1 MKVDDEIR
9 QERAEVEMDVIP
21 DAAGQADKNEVD
33 ETGLPEADLDQ
44 STLSPESD
52 VTPQPELVDAQADGL
67 VEAEA
72 QVGEGAGVLE
82 STEPVESAAVGE
94 PQADVSGAKADQ
106 EPMPPVAEMNDL
118 AEEDSMTSTE
128 MVAGDAAEAGT
139 DEPSMAAPK
148 PEPETAP
155 ESEIER
161 AIEAVSQDTQE
172 LAETE
177 PIPGEPAEMVTY
189 AVEAPEMDAAEAEAA
204 ETRAGAMEAQP
215 GPEQMEAVAEAETAE
230 ADDDRHWYV
239 VHCYSGYE
247 NKVRHNLEQ
256 RIESMGM
263 KDKIFDV
270 VVPTEE
276 EIEVKEG
283 KRRTV
288 ERRVFPGY
296 ILVQMIMTEES
307 WYVVRN
313 TPGVTGF
320 VGMGNEPTPLRP
332 EEVAQIIRR
341 MEAEAPRV
349 KVAYKVDQKVRI
361 IDGPFNDFIGTVDDI
376 DMERAKVRVMV
387 SFFGRETPVELD
399 FLQVEKA

>member
-1 MKVDDEIR
+1 MEL
-9 QERAEVEMDVIP
+9 M
-21 DAAGQADKNEVD
+21 D
-33 ETGLPEADLDQ
+33 ET
-44 STLSPESD
+44 
-52 VTPQPELVDAQADGL
+52 
-67 VEAEA
+67 
-72 QVGEGAGVLE
+72 
-82 STEPVESAAVGE
+82 
-94 PQADVSGAKADQ
+94 
-106 EPMPPVAEMNDL
+106 
-118 AEEDSMTSTE
+118 EEK
-128 MVAGDAAEAGT
+128 G
-139 DEPSMAAPK
+139 
-148 PEPETAP
+148 P
-155 ESEIER
+155 ESEFVPVLGSDDEER
-161 AIEAVSQDTQE
+161 LGESETTAEQGGTDVSDPGDRSFE
-172 LAETE
+172 SAS
-177 PIPGEPAEMVTY
+177 PIRE
-189 AVEAPEMDAAEAEAA
+189 EAA
-204 ETRAGAMEAQP
+204 LPRGMAGAAKAFSSGEKSGAGGEGVEKALLAP
-215 GPEQMEAVAEAETAE
+215 SGEE
-230 ADDDRHWYV
+230 ADDGRRWYV

-256 RIESMGM
+256 RIETMGM

-276 EIEVKEG
+276 EIEVKDG

-296 ILVQMIMTEES
+296 ILVQMILTEDS

-349 KVAYKVDQKVRI
+349 KVTYKAGQKVRI
-361 IDGPFNDFIGTVDDI
+361 VDGPFNDFIGTVDAI

-399 FLQVEKA
+399 FLGVEKA